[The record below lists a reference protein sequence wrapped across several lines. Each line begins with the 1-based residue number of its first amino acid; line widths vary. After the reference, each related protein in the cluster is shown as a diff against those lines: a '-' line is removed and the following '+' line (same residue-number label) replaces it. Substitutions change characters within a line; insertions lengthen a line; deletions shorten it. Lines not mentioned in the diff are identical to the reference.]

1 MLVRYGGF
9 EYMLSSVFNKMCTKK
24 GLYDQVIEMIT
35 TANVSKSL
43 NVGKN

>member
-24 GLYDQVIEMIT
+24 SLYDQVIEMIT
-35 TANVSKSL
+35 VYTIKW
-43 NVGKN
+43 